1 MVKFL
6 RLPEQVVLNSVCHR
20 EESWNLFPTVVYKY
34 LYSLCTKRVIKTTG
48 SSFCTTTV
56 PTSSRALW
64 RLFNIC
70 KRINLKVLMKSLG
83 CSALCYVRRVVIAL
97 QQCVESSN
105 ENKDSRASAFFFLK
119 KTVLI
124 QVKCQLQHS
133 LKCCS
138 AKSVHSVSC
147 ATLLVVSGP
156 QGSSFSFLLQFT
168 RFSELGKCHFY
179 CLCPSHI

>member
-34 LYSLCTKRVIKTTG
+34 PYSLCTKRVIKTTG

-105 ENKDSRASAFFFLK
+105 ENKDSRASAFFSEKNSVNPSEMPAATQFEMLLCKVCSFCELCCFAGRFWTAGLKFFL
-119 KTVLI
+119 
-124 QVKCQLQHS
+124 
-133 LKCCS
+133 
-138 AKSVHSVSC
+138 
-147 ATLLVVSGP
+147 
-156 QGSSFSFLLQFT
+156 SFT
-168 RFSELGKCHFY
+168 IH
-179 CLCPSHI
+179 